1 MQMFSIVINKLLE
14 VLSIRITF
22 GSYSF
27 TLFQLQLFFMALA
40 LIGYFVGGLLEKDD

>member
-1 MQMFSIVINKLLE
+1 MQMFSIVINKVLE

-27 TLFQLQLFFMALA
+27 TLFQLQCFFMALA
-40 LIGYFVGGLLEKDD
+40 ILGYFVYGVFDDD